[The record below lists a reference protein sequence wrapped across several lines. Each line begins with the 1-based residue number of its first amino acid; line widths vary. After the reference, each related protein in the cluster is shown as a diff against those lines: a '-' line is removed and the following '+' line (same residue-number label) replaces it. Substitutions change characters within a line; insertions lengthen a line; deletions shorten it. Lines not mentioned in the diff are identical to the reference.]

1 MQKRSRLDNKAKVD
15 LMATSTTLLDQ
26 RFDVDRYQQCAD
38 TPAEDREALQ
48 MIAAYLEPLVAD
60 CLAAGKMDT
69 FYRTTEVNLWKQ
81 AEALFT
87 ELGQAVDIEQKGTFA
102 ELVVV
107 EGRPYRVW
115 MEGREVRR
123 TARGG
128 STLAEYVDGLD
139 DFSEERGR
147 LTSHKPYTGL
157 IYPVDGV
164 PDDGAASQEPP
175 PHIQQLAGLIP
186 TYLELR
192 ARGEQALHESRA
204 KRERIGA
211 IVHALERGTVPQE
224 IAQTMAPLSG
234 ITLSEALRARF
245 AIAPGRARK
254 EWVFD
259 YGTVSLMRPE
269 GTGNGTSGDKLHVFV
284 SA

>member
-1 MQKRSRLDNKAKVD
+1 
-15 LMATSTTLLDQ
+15 MATRTTLLDQ
-26 RFDVDRYQQCAD
+26 RFDVARYQQYAD
-38 TPAEDREALQ
+38 TPAEDREALR
-48 MIAAYLEPLVAD
+48 MIAAYLEPLVAE

-69 FYRTTEVNLWKQ
+69 FYRTAELNLWEQ
-81 AEALFT
+81 AEKLFT

-107 EGRPYRVW
+107 EGRLYRVW
-115 MEGREVRR
+115 MGGREVRK

-157 IYPVDGV
+157 IYPIEGV
-164 PDDGAASQEPP
+164 PNNREVNHKPS

-192 ARGEQALHESRA
+192 AKGEQALRESRE
-204 KRERIGA
+204 KCERIGA
-211 IVHALERGTVPQE
+211 IAHALGRGTVPEE

-259 YGTVSLMRPE
+259 YGTVSLMWSE
-269 GTGNGTSGDKLHVFV
+269 GTDKGTPGDAMHVLV

>member
-1 MQKRSRLDNKAKVD
+1 
-15 LMATSTTLLDQ
+15 MATRTTRLDQ
-26 RFDVDRYQQCAD
+26 RFDVDRYRQHAD

-48 MIAAYLEPLVAD
+48 MIAAYLEPLVAQY
-60 CLAAGKMDT
+60 LAADKMDT
-69 FYRTTEVNLWKQ
+69 FYRTAEVNLWKQ

-107 EGRPYRVW
+107 EGEVYRVW
-115 MEGREVRR
+115 MEGREVRK

-139 DFSEERGR
+139 DFSEEQGR
-147 LTSHKPYTGL
+147 LTSHQPYTGL
-157 IYPVDGV
+157 IYPMERV
-164 PDDGAASQEPP
+164 PNNREVNHKPS
-175 PHIQQLAGLIP
+175 PHIQQLASLIP

-192 ARGEQALHESRA
+192 AKGEQALHESRA
-204 KRERIGA
+204 KRERIAA
-211 IVHALERGTVPQE
+211 IAHALERGTVPEE
-224 IAQTMAPLSG
+224 IAQAMAPLSS

-245 AIAPGRARK
+245 AIAPGKARK
-254 EWVFD
+254 EWIFD
-259 YGTVSLMRPE
+259 YGTVSLMWPE